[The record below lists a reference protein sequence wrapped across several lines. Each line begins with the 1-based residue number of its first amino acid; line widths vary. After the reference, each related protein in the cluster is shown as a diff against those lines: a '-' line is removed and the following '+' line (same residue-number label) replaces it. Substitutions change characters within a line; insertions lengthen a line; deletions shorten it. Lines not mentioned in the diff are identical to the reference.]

1 MKNAHLQT
9 KEVSALVTGGTVT
22 KFTGTSNL
30 RELRAIHAL
39 MIRPM
44 PREHLD
50 KFVGCSN
57 SPDLVFRMRQKGLDI
72 PCEKVSDTDRDGNP
86 IQRGVFRFNESD
98 RKKIN
103 RWKASRQKVSTDDRC
118 SLAITAGRS

>member
-1 MKNAHLQT
+1 MKTPAPKTEEMNASVVAAS
-9 KEVSALVTGGTVT
+9 VS
-22 KFTGTSNL
+22 KFTGTSNP

-57 SPDLVFRMRQKGLDI
+57 GPDLVRKSPTLTVMGILSSAASIISAPETAVKLD
-72 PCEKVSDTDRDGNP
+72 
-86 IQRGVFRFNESD
+86 
-98 RKKIN
+98 
-103 RWKASRQKVSTDDRC
+103 
-118 SLAITAGRS
+118 AGRDAGGAINGD